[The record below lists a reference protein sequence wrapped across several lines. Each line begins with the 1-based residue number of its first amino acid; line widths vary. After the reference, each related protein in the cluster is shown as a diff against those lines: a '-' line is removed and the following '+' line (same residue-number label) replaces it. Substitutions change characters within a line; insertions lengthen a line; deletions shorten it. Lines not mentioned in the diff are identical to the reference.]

1 LIRKYI
7 NSLIIILVVSSTVLV
22 PVSANDNG
30 LTGIV
35 WDRSVEGEIT
45 QILVAPHGEQVL
57 ITTDKGYV
65 YRFDEAGEINLPNNE
80 PLRVAGGPIDKI
92 VANSD
97 LGRFG
102 YVYKNDTHS
111 IAALPILGSDYY
123 YIESDV
129 YDLGI
134 DCNNNGDF
142 WVVAASEPG
151 EDKSYLGIFTSSGR
165 GGWIAI
171 DAVEP
176 SSIVL
181 DKTNSNYLVGIS
193 ASNDKELISIDLG
206 QIPSGDDLEV
216 VSNLIDLDDLI
227 PPYLRYYSLEMLPQD
242 HTTNLIFD
250 INTDGEIEFF
260 GGGNVKAWGSDGYG
274 QVSGV
279 PDGLKPGQIAGGAYH
294 NLAITPDG
302 DVVAWGWDDKGQ
314 VSDIPDGL
322 KAVQIAAGY
331 NLGLALTP
339 DGDVVAWGRDDRWGQ
354 VSGIPSGLKAVQI
367 AAGDQHNLALTPD
380 GDVVA
385 WGRNDRGQVSG
396 VPDGLKAVRIA
407 AGSHHSLAITTDGD
421 VVAWGWDDYGQV
433 SGIPDGLKA
442 VQIAGGAYHSL
453 AITPDGDV
461 VAWGQDDKGQVS
473 GVPDGLKAIQVAA
486 GFQHSLAL
494 TPDGDVVAWGWNDY
508 GQVSGIPSGLKAV
521 QIAAGYYHSLALSRS
536 YSVETPFNINPFSDI
551 TNLQFYDNNLNL
563 LNHEISGGRIT
574 IEIPPHT
581 HNINIVVHNPDY
593 EAITTVIFSSPT
605 YLDYNYLD
613 LSQRSSITS
622 LHPISPQI
630 STKTLS
636 NTIKS
641 IYKPLHGDVLII
653 QTDNDTIY
661 QAISGYKFSA
671 ETAMQDVVGL
681 PTSVAASRDGN
692 NIIEGRDLVVNIY
705 TGSDGIKR
713 GTYTTG
719 GKILDVSISEET
731 GLYAV
736 VTAEDGKMYIFSKD
750 AASAWYLLYSSES
763 LQPVAQICS
772 MAAYGNV
779 VSYAR
784 SNTLYYFSTTEA
796 VPVDGNIKLSIFHNN
811 RPYENKDVWYEQGG
825 RNKDW
830 SAPERV
836 TTDSY
841 GICYIPVIWGDYVRV
856 TVGDG
861 ELEKIIVA
869 NPQQTEYILRVVDD
883 APLRAGAKYFA
894 NYDPDRN
901 IIWFYYED
909 TKFKTHQ
916 LHLQMIRLS
925 DNVVVVDEWFTT
937 PEEFPVSYEY
947 QIPDEHVNTNY
958 KINMNCYGSPTY
970 KNTWQVWVGT
980 DEITALPHAIPD
992 AVKTGMWFIL
1002 ILFVAGLFTYVTGPQ
1017 GAVVVSLMTGFLVLI
1032 KWLPLAP
1039 SVVAVAIVWAFIGLF
1054 GRGGTE

>member
-1 LIRKYI
+1 MVI
-7 NSLIIILVVSSTVLV
+7 STVLL

-45 QILVAPHGEQVL
+45 QILTAPHGEQVL

-123 YIESDV
+123 YIESEV

-142 WVVAASEPG
+142 WVVVASEPG

-165 GGWIAI
+165 GGWIVV

-181 DKTNSNYLVGIS
+181 DKTNSNYLIGIS

-206 QIPSGDDLEV
+206 QIPSEDDLEV

-227 PPYLRYYSLEMLPQD
+227 PPYLRYYRLEMLPQD
-242 HTTNLIFD
+242 HTTNLIFN
-250 INTDGEIEFF
+250 IATDGDIEFI
-260 GGGNVKAWGSDGYG
+260 
-274 QVSGV
+274 V
-279 PDGLKPGQIAGGAYH
+279 PDSLKG
-294 NLAITPDG
+294 
-302 DVVAWGWDDKGQ
+302 WGRDDYGQ

-322 KAVQIAAGY
+322 KAQVVGGIFHNLVITPEGDVVAWGRDNYGQVSGIPDGLKATQIAGGEYHSLAITTDGDVVAWGGDNCGQVSGIPDGLKATQIAAGY
-331 NLGLALTP
+331 YHSLALTP
-339 DGDVVAWGRDDRWGQ
+339 DGDVVGWGCDDNGQ
-354 VSGIPSGLKAVQI
+354 VSGIPDGLKATQI
-367 AAGDQHNLALTPD
+367 AAGYGHSLALTPE
-380 GDVVA
+380 
-385 WGRNDRGQVSG
+385 
-396 VPDGLKAVRIA
+396 
-407 AGSHHSLAITTDGD
+407 GD

-433 SGIPDGLKA
+433 SGIPSGIKA
-442 VQIAGGAYHSL
+442 TQVAAGDLHNL
-453 AITPDGDV
+453 AMTTDGDV
-461 VAWGQDDKGQVS
+461 VGWGS
-473 GVPDGLKAIQVAA
+473 DG
-486 GFQHSLAL
+486 
-494 TPDGDVVAWGWNDY
+494 Y
-508 GQVSGIPSGLKAV
+508 GQVSGIPGGLKPV
-521 QIAAGYYHSLALSRS
+521 GVVAGGYHSLALYSS
-536 YSVETPFNINPFSDI
+536 ESVETPINLNPFSNI
-551 TNLQFYDNNLNL
+551 TNLQFYDNNLNI
-563 LNHEISGGRIT
+563 LNHQIAGGRIT

-581 HNINIVVHNPDY
+581 RNINIVVHNPDY
-593 EAITTVIFSSPT
+593 EAITTYIPPSPI
-605 YLDYNYLD
+605 YLDYSHLD
-613 LSQRSSITS
+613 LSLWSSITS
-622 LHPISPQI
+622 LHPISLQI

-641 IYKPLHGDVLII
+641 IYKPLHGDVLVI
-653 QTDNDTIY
+653 QTDIDTIY
-661 QAISGYKFSA
+661 QPISGYKFSA

-681 PTSVAASRDGN
+681 PASVAASRDGN

-713 GTYTTG
+713 GTYTAG

-736 VTAEDGKMYIFSKD
+736 ATAEDGKIYIFSKD

-763 LQPVAQICS
+763 LEPVAQICS
-772 MAAYGNV
+772 MAAYGNI

-796 VPVDGNIKLSIFHNN
+796 APVDGNIKLSIFHNN

-861 ELEKIIVA
+861 ELQKIIVA
-869 NPQQTEYILRVVDD
+869 NPQQTEYILRVIDD
-883 APLRAGAKYFA
+883 APLRTGAKYFA
-894 NYDPDRN
+894 NYEPDRN

-916 LHLQMIRLS
+916 LHLQIIRLS

-980 DEITALPHAIPD
+980 DEITALPDTIPD

-1032 KWLPLAP
+1032 KWLPLSP

>member
-1 LIRKYI
+1 MIRKYI
-7 NSLIIILVVSSTVLV
+7 NSLIIILIVSSTVLT

-45 QILVAPHGEQVL
+45 QIITAPHGEQVL
-57 ITTDKGYV
+57 ISTDKGYI

-123 YIESDV
+123 YIESNV

-142 WVVAASEPG
+142 WVVVASEPG

-165 GGWIAI
+165 GGWIVV

-181 DKTNSNYLVGIS
+181 DKSNSNYMVGIS
-193 ASNDKELISIDLG
+193 TSNDKELISIDLG

-227 PPYLRYYSLEMLPQD
+227 PPYLRYYSLEMLPQGD
-242 HTTNLIFD
+242 TTNLIFD

-260 GGGNVKAWGSDGYG
+260 APSNVKGWGLDNYG
-274 QVSGV
+274 QAS
-279 PDGLKPGQIAGGAYH
+279 H
-294 NLAITPDG
+294 
-302 DVVAWGWDDKGQ
+302 
-314 VSDIPDGL
+314 IPDDL
-322 KAVQIAAGY
+322 KAVQIAAGCHHS
-331 NLGLALTP
+331 LALTP
-339 DGDVVAWGRDDRWGQ
+339 DGDVVAWGWDKDGQ
-354 VSGIPSGLKAVQI
+354 VS
-367 AAGDQHNLALTPD
+367 D
-380 GDVVA
+380 
-385 WGRNDRGQVSG
+385 
-396 VPDGLKAVRIA
+396 
-407 AGSHHSLAITTDGD
+407 
-421 VVAWGWDDYGQV
+421 
-433 SGIPDGLKA
+433 IPDGLKA

-453 AITPDGDV
+453 AITTDGDV
-461 VAWGQDDKGQVS
+461 VAWGQDDYGQVS
-473 GVPDGLKAIQVAA
+473 GIPSGLKATQVAA

-494 TPDGDVVAWGWNDY
+494 TPDGDVVVWGQDDY
-508 GQVSGIPSGLKAV
+508 GQVLGIPDGLKAV
-521 QIAAGYYHSLALSRS
+521 QIAAGAYHNLALC
-536 YSVETPFNINPFSDI
+536 PFVSAERVNINPFSDI
-551 TNLQFYDNNLNL
+551 TNLQFYDNNLNI
-563 LNHEISGGRIT
+563 LNHQIIGGRIT

-581 HNINIVVHNPDY
+581 SNINIVVHNPDY
-593 EAITTVIFSSPT
+593 EAITTPIFHSRI
-605 YLDYNYLD
+605 YLDYSHLQ

-641 IYKPLHGDVLII
+641 IYKPLHGDVLIV
-653 QTDNDTIY
+653 QTDTDTIY
-661 QAISGYKFSA
+661 QPISGYKLSA
-671 ETAMQDVVGL
+671 ETTIQGVVGL
-681 PTSVAASRDGN
+681 PTSVAASRDGD
-692 NIIEGRDLVVNIY
+692 NIIEGRDVVVNIY
-705 TGSDGIKR
+705 TGSDGVKR
-713 GTYTTG
+713 GTYTAG
-719 GKILDVSISEET
+719 GKIIDVSISEQT
-731 GLYAV
+731 GLYAAA
-736 VTAEDGKMYIFSKD
+736 TAEDGKIYIFSKD

-763 LQPVAQICS
+763 LEPVAQICS
-772 MAAYGNV
+772 MAAYGNII
-779 VSYAR
+779 SYAR
-784 SNTLYYFSTTEA
+784 GNTLYYFSTTEA
-796 VPVDGNIKLSIFHNN
+796 APVDGNIKLSIFHNN

-861 ELEKIIVA
+861 ELQKIIVA

-883 APLRAGAKYFA
+883 VPLRTGAKYFA
-894 NYDPDRN
+894 NYEPDQN

-947 QIPDEHVNTNY
+947 HIPDEHVNTNY
-958 KINMNCYGSPTY
+958 KINMNCYGSPTF

-980 DEITALPHAIPD
+980 DEITALPDTIPD
-992 AVKTGMWFIL
+992 VVKSGMWFIL

-1032 KWLPLAP
+1032 KWLPLSP

>member
-1 LIRKYI
+1 M
-7 NSLIIILVVSSTVLV
+7 VSSTVLV
-22 PVSANDNG
+22 PVSANDSG
-30 LTGIV
+30 LAGIV

-45 QILVAPHGEQVL
+45 QIIIAPHGEQVL

-65 YRFDEAGEINLPNNE
+65 YRFDEAGEINLPNKE

-123 YIESDV
+123 YIESNV

-134 DCNNNGDF
+134 DCNNNGNF
-142 WVVAASEPG
+142 WVVVASEPG

-165 GGWIAI
+165 GGWFVI

-181 DKTNSNYLVGIS
+181 DKTNVNYLVGLS
-193 ASNDKELISIDLG
+193 TSNDKELISIDLG
-206 QIPSGDDLEV
+206 QIPNEDDLEV
-216 VSNLIDLDDLI
+216 VSNLIGLDDLI
-227 PPYLRYYSLEMLPQD
+227 PPYLRYYSLEMLPQN

-260 GGGNVKAWGSDGYG
+260 VPSGIEGWGSD
-274 QVSGV
+274 SG
-279 PDGLKPGQIAGGAYH
+279 
-294 NLAITPDG
+294 
-302 DVVAWGWDDKGQ
+302 GQ

-331 NLGLALTP
+331 DHGLALTP
-339 DGDVVAWGRDDRWGQ
+339 DGDVVAWGRD
-354 VSGIPSGLKAVQI
+354 
-367 AAGDQHNLALTPD
+367 N
-380 GDVVA
+380 
-385 WGRNDRGQVSG
+385 
-396 VPDGLKAVRIA
+396 
-407 AGSHHSLAITTDGD
+407 
-421 VVAWGWDDYGQV
+421 YGQV

-442 VQIAGGAYHSL
+442 VQIAAGDQHGLALTPDGDVVAWGRDFYGQVSGIPSGLKAGQIAAGAHHSL

-461 VAWGQDDKGQVS
+461 VAWGWNNYGQVS
-473 GVPDGLKAIQVAA
+473 DIPDGLKAIQVAGGAYHSLAITPDRDVVAWGNDEYGQVSDIPSGLKAIQVAA

-494 TPDGDVVAWGWNDY
+494 TPDGDVVAWGRDNY
-508 GQVSGIPSGLKAV
+508 GQVSGIPDGLKAV
-521 QIAAGYYHSLALSRS
+521 QIAAGYYHSLAI
-536 YSVETPFNINPFSDI
+536 TPDGDVVVWGQDDDGQVSGIPSGLKAAQIAAGAYHSLALYRTYFDEPLNINPFSDI
-551 TNLQFYDNNLNL
+551 TNLQFYDNNLNI

-593 EAITTVIFSSPT
+593 EAITTVTSRPI
-605 YLDYNYLD
+605 YLDYSYLD
-613 LSQRSSITS
+613 LSLRSSITS

-653 QTDNDTIY
+653 QTDIDTIY
-661 QAISGYKFSA
+661 QPISGYKFSA
-671 ETAMQDVVGL
+671 ETTMQDVVGL

-713 GTYTTG
+713 GTYTAG

-736 VTAEDGKMYIFSKD
+736 ATAEDGKMYIFSKD

-763 LQPVAQICS
+763 LEPVAQICS

-869 NPQQTEYILRVVDD
+869 NPQQTEYILRVIDD
-883 APLRAGAKYFA
+883 VPLRTGAKYFA
-894 NYDPDRN
+894 NYDPDQN

-916 LHLQMIRLS
+916 LHLQIIRLS

-947 QIPDEHVNTNY
+947 QIPDGHDNTNY

-980 DEITALPHAIPD
+980 DEITALPDTIPD
-992 AVKTGMWFIL
+992 AVKSGMWFIL

-1032 KWLPLAP
+1032 KWLPLSP